1 MKELFGAKSHWVE
14 QTRRGLAKV
23 QDVWESTLSQHNEML
38 LAGLPI
44 DYWK

>member
-1 MKELFGAKSHWVE
+1 MKEPFGAKPYWKE
-14 QTRRGLAKV
+14 QRRRGLAKV
-23 QDVWESTLSQHNEML
+23 QDVWESTLLRHNEML